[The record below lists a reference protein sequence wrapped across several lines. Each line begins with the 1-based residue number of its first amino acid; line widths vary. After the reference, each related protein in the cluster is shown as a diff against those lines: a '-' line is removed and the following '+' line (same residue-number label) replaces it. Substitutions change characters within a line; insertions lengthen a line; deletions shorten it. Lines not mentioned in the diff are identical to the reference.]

1 MTQVYEH
8 HPLTHTTRT
17 MPQLIKF
24 KYNTPPIPP
33 SIPPRGSNGEYGE
46 TMITCVSGPRFM
58 NRK

>member
-24 KYNTPPIPP
+24 KYNTPPPINPP
-33 SIPPRGSNGEYGE
+33 VGQWRIWRDDDY
-46 TMITCVSGPRFM
+46 MCVRSTVYE
-58 NRK
+58 